1 MSPEYSET
9 IVNDLNSQLLILA
22 IAAPLAAALA
32 IALGLPDRFTRTAAA
47 VAFAVPAGVALWLWS
62 QFPAYEAIP
71 AGHLGFTYY
80 SLHALGL
87 EKIGIHLTLGLNGIS
102 LPLFVLAAIV
112 GLAAGLYALQSGAE
126 RLRIYLLL
134 LLVMQ
139 GGLMGA
145 FASIDLFFFYF
156 FHELALIPTFIMVG
170 VWGTR
175 SESDNRYAAMKMA
188 VYLTVG
194 AMLSL
199 IGLIAIYQKSGVES
213 FDLINLRTAL
223 AGSPMS
229 ATVQKNLFG
238 LLMFGFGVLVSL
250 WPFHTWAPLGY
261 GAAPSSAAMLH
272 AGVLKKFGL
281 YGLIQIALP
290 LLPAGGTTA
299 VVIPLPLL
307 PNIHP
312 TWTGLLAC
320 LALGNVLVI
329 GFVTMAQRDLKQMI
343 GFSSVMH
350 MGYAFLGVACLSVL
364 GAGGV
369 VMLMVGHG
377 LSVALLFLLATSV
390 HHRTQTFEL
399 NEMGGLAQ
407 KAPVLAALFT
417 AATLASIGL
426 PGFAN
431 FWGEL
436 TIFVALWNF
445 SPLVTAAAVAGIV
458 ISAVYGLRAV
468 ARVFFGQPTPEFAK
482 VAASHPTA
490 DLGWSERLPAL
501 MLLATLLLVGFWPR
515 SLSDPVNRALQA
527 SLSAGESAPTQVIV
541 SR

>member
-1 MSPEYSET
+1 
-9 IVNDLNSQLLILA
+9 VNDPNANLLILA
-22 IAAPLAAALA
+22 IAAPLVAALL
-32 IALGLPDRFTRTAAA
+32 IALGLPERLTRMTAAA
-47 VAFAVPAGVALWLWS
+47 AFSVPAGVALWLWS
-62 QFPAYEAIP
+62 QFPASNAIP
-71 AGHLGFTYY
+71 PEHMGFAFY
-80 SLHALGL
+80 SLHPLGL
-87 EKIGIHLTLGLNGIS
+87 EKMGIHLTLGLNGIS
-102 LPLFVLAAIV
+102 LPLFVLAGIV
-112 GLAAGLYALQSGAE
+112 GLAAGIYALQSGAE
-126 RLRIYLLL
+126 RLRIYLML
-134 LLVMQ
+134 LLVML
-139 GGLMGA
+139 GGLLGA
-145 FASIDLFFFYF
+145 FASIDIFFFYF
-156 FHELALIPTFIMVG
+156 FHELALIPTFIMIG

-175 SESDNRYAAMKMA
+175 SESENRYAAMKMA

-223 AGSPMS
+223 ASSPMP
-229 ATVQKNLFG
+229 AMVQKNIFG

-250 WPFHTWAPLGY
+250 WPFHTWAPMGY
-261 GAAPSSAAMLH
+261 GAAPSSTAMLH

-290 LLPAGGTTA
+290 LLPLGGTTPI
-299 VVIPLPLL
+299 VIPLPLFGG
-307 PNIHP
+307 IHT

-329 GFVTMAQRDLKQMI
+329 GLVTMAQRDLKQMV

-350 MGYAFLGVACLSVL
+350 MGYAFLGIATLSVL

-377 LSVALLFLLATSV
+377 LSVALLFLLTTSI
-390 HHRTQTFEL
+390 HRRTQTFDL
-399 NEMGGLAQ
+399 AEMGGLAE
-407 KAPVLAALFT
+407 KAPVMAAFFT

-436 TIFVALWNF
+436 SIFVAVWSF
-445 SPLVTAAAVAGIV
+445 SPWVAAAAIAGIV

-468 ARVFFGQPTPEFAK
+468 ARVFFGPATPEFAK
-482 VAASHPTA
+482 VAAANPPV

-501 MLLATLLLVGFWPR
+501 LLLTMLLWVGFWPR
-515 SLSDPVNRALQA
+515 SISDPVNQALQTA
-527 SLSAGESAPTQVIV
+527 LPNRAAVIAA
-541 SR
+541 R